1 MTEPSP
7 PIVPHWTARQVVV
20 GTLFVVTVLLAFW
33 LLYQFRLVIF
43 ILFVAAFLGT
53 AIRPAVDWLFRRNVP
68 RSVGVIAIYLLMLL
82 LIIGFVLLFVPLLVE
97 QLTQISIDVP
107 RYYFTIREN
116 LMQSPS
122 RIIQQIG
129 FRLPMQLFS
138 LMPEAATD
146 EEAIDRVAS
155 FFAVSGVFVRG
166 ALATVTIFLLGFYWT
181 LESERTLRSLVLFF
195 PAARRERI
203 RELIAEI
210 ESRVGGYI
218 RGQALLST
226 SIFILA
232 LISYLLIGL
241 QFPLVLAIIAGVMEV
256 VPIFGPVL
264 GAIPAILLALSQD
277 PSKVI
282 LVIIATVVMQSLE
295 NYLLV
300 PRIMKQS
307 VGVNP
312 IVTLL
317 ALAAFTSL
325 LGLPGALLA
334 VPIAAIIQLLL
345 DRFVLQSE
353 NLEEMTPTGRDQISL
368 LRYEAQDLALDV
380 RKQLRQKEDLTDQD
394 ADRVEDDIEA
404 IAANLDRILAEL
416 AENGVER

>member
-7 PIVPHWTARQVVV
+7 PIVPYWTARQVVV

-210 ESRVGGYI
+210 ESRVGGTSAG
-218 RGQALLST
+218 RPCSPHRSLSWH
-226 SIFILA
+226 
-232 LISYLLIGL
+232 
-241 QFPLVLAIIAGVMEV
+241 
-256 VPIFGPVL
+256 
-264 GAIPAILLALSQD
+264 
-277 PSKVI
+277 
-282 LVIIATVVMQSLE
+282 
-295 NYLLV
+295 
-300 PRIMKQS
+300 
-307 VGVNP
+307 
-312 IVTLL
+312 
-317 ALAAFTSL
+317 
-325 LGLPGALLA
+325 
-334 VPIAAIIQLLL
+334 
-345 DRFVLQSE
+345 
-353 NLEEMTPTGRDQISL
+353 
-368 LRYEAQDLALDV
+368 
-380 RKQLRQKEDLTDQD
+380 
-394 ADRVEDDIEA
+394 
-404 IAANLDRILAEL
+404 
-416 AENGVER
+416 